1 VVDDFAASTES
12 NMLESKSLN
21 DLLEDLRAFI
31 DIRCNR
37 WTNASLADAT
47 AMVTYGML
55 KRLLSR
61 EFPDRDQSGLHNSL
75 LKGLRDVVS
84 GTPIIEL
91 WKLSRMVRKNPC
103 LIELLNAKDDPRILA
118 EVGVRPEYSEF
129 NAAFQSFLK
138 DWGFRCSGELML
150 TVASFQERPEA
161 LLDMLRSYV
170 ELKGESP
177 LDLLNRQAAD
187 RESETKEVMQQLKG
201 RKLFRFLPWP
211 SKATWLSVV
220 LKSCHKSIALRE
232 RARLKQALLYSRC
245 RLIALAIGDR
255 LVSRGWLQNRTEL
268 FFLTYQEVDSL
279 LAGTAMFPYQTK
291 ALVQLRRDEH
301 ERLSRMAP
309 DDSFVLPLGCYL
321 LVDGH
326 VGSVAS
332 NTENQVDETTLSGI
346 GACGG
351 QVTGPAVIL
360 RDISECRM
368 LNEGDVLVTR
378 QTDPG
383 WGPVFFLIKGLVM
396 ERGGMLSH
404 GAILAREYGIPTV
417 VGVRNATKQIFTGQ
431 MITVNGDRGIV
442 QLVD

>member
-1 VVDDFAASTES
+1 
-12 NMLESKSLN
+12 
-21 DLLEDLRAFI
+21 
-31 DIRCNR
+31 
-37 WTNASLADAT
+37 
-47 AMVTYGML
+47 
-55 KRLLSR
+55 
-61 EFPDRDQSGLHNSL
+61 
-75 LKGLRDVVS
+75 
-84 GTPIIEL
+84 
-91 WKLSRMVRKNPC
+91 
-103 LIELLNAKDDPRILA
+103 
-118 EVGVRPEYSEF
+118 
-129 NAAFQSFLK
+129 
-138 DWGFRCSGELML
+138 
-150 TVASFQERPEA
+150 
-161 LLDMLRSYV
+161 
-170 ELKGESP
+170 
-177 LDLLNRQAAD
+177 
-187 RESETKEVMQQLKG
+187 VMQQLKG

-220 LKSCHKSIALRE
+220 LRRCHKSIALRE

-291 ALVQLRRDEH
+291 ELVQLRRDEH
-301 ERLSRMAP
+301 ERLSRMTP

-321 LVDGH
+321 LVDGR

-332 NTENQVDETTLSGI
+332 ITENQVDETTLSGI

-351 QVTGPAVIL
+351 QVTGPAAIL

-368 LNEGDVLVTR
+368 LHEGDVLVTR

-417 VGVRNATKQIFTGQ
+417 VGVHNATKLISTGQ